1 MKIVLGVPQRTTT
14 VDCQRQNQEQPA
26 PGDATEYKSDR
37 RRPHLPPATD
47 NLNRDEPAVGHDA
60 CGRSEHDSA
69 PPTVRAEQA
78 TRPRTKYKSAGL
90 YIIFFFTGI

>member
-26 PGDATEYKSDR
+26 PGGATEYKSDR

-47 NLNRDEPAVGHDA
+47 NLNRDEPATGHDADDA
-60 CGRSEHDSA
+60 CGRSEHDFF
-69 PPTVRAEQA
+69 PPTVLAEQA
-78 TRPRTKYKSAGL
+78 TRPGTKQG
-90 YIIFFFTGI
+90 

>member
-47 NLNRDEPAVGHDA
+47 NTNSDEPATGHDAGDA
-60 CGRSEHDSA
+60 CGRSEHDSS
-69 PPTVRAEQA
+69 PPTVLAEQA
-78 TRPRTKYKSAGL
+78 TRPDADKKGSHG
-90 YIIFFFTGI
+90 